1 VAVLLMACKVGSS
14 PTLPAVPSIQGVV
27 APPLPTRHNR
37 VAGCHKADMVGTQY
51 SRLVLGSMGNK
62 LKMRSPLVW
71 LLLSTSQLLGLG
83 GVSLLQLF
91 CWLLWMQ
98 SFVHYSN
105 SSYCQGR

>member
-1 VAVLLMACKVGSS
+1 MSLTKPSMGGRQRYGLYKYLAYKVWLLPYPPDTIRWQVAIKL
-14 PTLPAVPSIQGVV
+14 TWF
-27 APPLPTRHNR
+27 
-37 VAGCHKADMVGTQY
+37 GTQY